1 MEINENQ
8 NQFIDVLLEQFDKFE
23 WKRDNF
29 EFSTEV
35 GNFNV
40 ILDQGQTGTVLRVN
54 CLNEEGE
61 WDQNSVYADD
71 NEKVLEVYHEVFDLW
86 NAKRQERFWKEATEE
101 LARIALTTKNPK

>member
-1 MEINENQ
+1 MENMEYQ
-8 NQFIDVLLEQFDKFE
+8 NLFIDVLLEQFDKFE
-23 WKRDNF
+23 WNRDNF

-40 ILDQGQTGTVLRVN
+40 ILDQAQTGTVLRVN

-71 NEKVLEVYHEVFDLW
+71 NDKVLLAYNKVFDLW
-86 NAKRQERFWKEATEE
+86 NARQKERFWKEAAEN
-101 LARIALTTKNPK
+101 LASIALTSNKI